1 MQNFFQIERVSA
13 AGSIT
18 NAPTASYILANVLQ
32 FLLSI
37 VGILGIIGL
46 VVSGVLYVSASG
58 DGRRIAL
65 AKRSALASV
74 TGIIIA
80 LGALVLTGQ
89 LAAFFS

>member
-1 MQNFFQIERVSA
+1 MVLA

-18 NAPTASYILANVLQ
+18 NAPSVSSILLNILQ
-32 FLLSI
+32 FLLSV

-46 VVSGVLYVSASG
+46 VVSGALYFFAAG
-58 DGRRIAL
+58 DNRRIAL

-80 LGALVLTGQ
+80 LGAYILISQLTT
-89 LAAFFS
+89 FFL